1 MGVFTG
7 GTIYAHMQTEHGGIY
22 DVAPQW
28 ANQPEPNNVHV
39 PVPDNQ
45 FLAAQ
50 RAELQRLEL
59 QRQAAALRRAR
70 EEAQRENFLRETER
84 RIVEQE
90 ALEVQRRQEAE
101 RRGEVG
107 GWGCTIM

>member
-1 MGVFTG
+1 MGVFTA

-59 QRQAAALRRAR
+59 QRQAALRRAR